1 MKADE
6 VERASLIASVCLGLA
21 DPLLENDLVHEAR
34 EAVDEAASWL
44 PGAGSGG
51 YGQFVARGIKRF
63 EQRLTV
69 LGA

>member
-1 MKADE
+1 MKAGE
-6 VERASLIASVCLGLA
+6 VERASLIASLCLGLA

-34 EAVDEAASWL
+34 EAINDPATWL
-44 PGAGSGG
+44 PGVGDG
-51 YGQFVARGIKRF
+51 YVRVRARGIEGL